1 MDSQTILYLIVGVLA
16 FDFILERVL
25 ETLNRSKRERNLPKK
40 LQGIYDEEKYK
51 KSQEY
56 AEAKDKLGL
65 FSSILGFVATLTFLL
80 LGGFGWLDGIVSSF
94 TENLILS
101 TLIFFGLLS
110 VASDLIGI
118 PFELYSTFVI
128 EEKFGFNKMSVG
140 TYLGDK
146 LKGAILGAIIGGLLL
161 TLFVWFYETFREMFW
176 LYAWAIFIGFS
187 LLMTMFYTNIIVPIF
202 NKLTPLEDGELRSA
216 IEDYAKRVSFPLKN
230 IFVVDGSKRSTKANA
245 YFSGLGKT
253 KSIVLYDT
261 LIEKHEIPELVSVLA
276 HEVGHYKK
284 KHTLQGFFLSGLI
297 MFITLFV
304 LHLTIDTPEL
314 SAALGAETHKLY
326 LGLVAFSILYS
337 PLSIVTGLMMNIFSR
352 KNEFEADA
360 YAAQTSSSMA
370 LEEALKKLSVDTL
383 SNLTPHPAYVF
394 FHYSHPPL
402 LQRVEALRKQVS

>member
-1 MDSQTILYLIVGVLA
+1 MSSQTILYLIVGVLT
-16 FDFILERVL
+16 FDFVLERILEM
-25 ETLNRSKRERNLPKK
+25 LNKSKREKHLPEK
-40 LQGIYDEEKYK
+40 LKGIYDEEKYK

-56 AEAKDKLGL
+56 GDAKDKLGL
-65 FSSILGFVATLTFLL
+65 FSSLLSFVVTLTFLL
-80 LGGFGWLDGIVSSF
+80 LGGFGWLDGIVSSY
-94 TENLILS
+94 TENLILA
-101 TLIFFGLLS
+101 TLLFFGIITI
-110 VASDLIGI
+110 ANDIIGI
-118 PFELYSTFVI
+118 PLELYGTFVI

-140 TYLGDK
+140 TYIGDK
-146 LKGAILGAIIGGLLL
+146 IKGAILGVIIGGLLL

-202 NKLTPLEDGELRSA
+202 NKLTPLEDGELRTA
-216 IEDYAKRVSFPLKN
+216 IEDYAKSVSFPLKN

-304 LHLTIDTPEL
+304 MHLTIDTPEL
-314 SAALGAETHKLY
+314 STALGAKTHKLY

-337 PLSIVTGLMMNIFSR
+337 PLSIVTGLMMNLFSR
-352 KNEFEADA
+352 KNEFEADE
-360 YAAQTSSSMA
+360 YAAKTSSSEA
-370 LEEALKKLSVDTL
+370 LEEALRKLSVDSL

-402 LQRVEALRKQVS
+402 LQRVEALRKYS